1 MVTADMTAQCCCASP
16 AQRRREKM
24 RDSIIAAAQAIFTE
38 EGEAGVSMRRLAD
51 AIDYSPAA
59 LYKYFASKDDL
70 FEAVREQFFERLLQ
84 RMDAASCGSG
94 TVRELFEGC
103 GRAYIETALEEPGT
117 YVMAMS
123 RFGDDTAPV
132 EGTFSYAA
140 AERLESMIAQGMQQG
155 IIRQVD
161 LGLAGKAVWAA
172 VHGLAML
179 LIQIPQMPG
188 GVASEEKLS
197 RDDMICFHTDFIWR
211 GLAAP
216 GPASA

>member
-1 MVTADMTAQCCCASP
+1 MATADVNDACCCATP
-16 AQRRREKM
+16 AERRREKM
-24 RDSIIAAAQAIFTE
+24 RDSIIAAAQEIFTK
-38 EGEAGVSMRRLAD
+38 EGETGVSMRRLAD

-94 TVRELFEGC
+94 TVRELFENC
-103 GRAYIETALEEPGT
+103 GRAYIDTALEEPGT

-123 RFGDDTAPV
+123 RFGDDLAPA

-140 AERLESMIAQGMQQG
+140 AERLENMIEQGMKQG
-155 IIRQVD
+155 VIRQLD
-161 LGLAGKAVWAA
+161 LDLAGKAVWAA

-179 LIQIPQMPG
+179 LIQIPNMPG
-188 GVASEEKLS
+188 GITHETPLS
-197 RDDMICFHTDFIWR
+197 REDMIRFHTDFIWR
-211 GLAAP
+211 GLENH
-216 GPASA
+216 